1 MTELNLRIS
10 RDRLEGLTIDEQIAL
25 QESALDDGEPRLR
38 DFVAAISKLMVDE
51 TGTFL
56 EPAKAR
62 KLLGKMTNAEVKT
75 IGQTIS
81 NALEDSAVPPES
93 TTA

>member
-1 MTELNLRIS
+1 MPELNLRIS

-51 TGTFL
+51 DGHNL

-62 KLLGKMTNAEVKT
+62 KLIGKMTNSEVKS
-75 IGQTIS
+75 IGQGI
-81 NALEDSAVPPES
+81 NDALEDSAVPPES